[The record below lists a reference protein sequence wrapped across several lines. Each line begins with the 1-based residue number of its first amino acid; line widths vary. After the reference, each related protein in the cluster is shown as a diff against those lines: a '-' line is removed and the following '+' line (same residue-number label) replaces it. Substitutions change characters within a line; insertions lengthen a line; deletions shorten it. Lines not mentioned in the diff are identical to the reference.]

1 MGQLKLINQKDLILK
16 LYDSGIKVAEIAR
29 RINEYKQSVG
39 HLIKKFR
46 DVKQFCQNRGN
57 VHYFDE
63 INSNSKAYILGFIA
77 ADGALVKGKTTT
89 TLTITLKYTDKCI
102 LEFIKSEIGN
112 SHNLMEIKR
121 PCSFDKS
128 KMIHHIRYS
137 ISDKNIYNALLNLGI
152 DYNKS
157 LSMGNII
164 KNIPFEFR
172 NAFVIGYFDG
182 DGSVCVNNQTKT
194 KFINKD
200 NCFKTF
206 PCYNLGVSIR
216 GTFDF
221 LSGIADHIKIDNPK
235 IKKYDSIPRLD
246 FSKKSDVVKFY
257 KCYDGL
263 QFFLKRK
270 HDVFLSRINHPSYD
284 KYK

>member
-1 MGQLKLINQKDLILK
+1 MGQLKLINQKDQILSMF
-16 LYDSGIKVAEIAR
+16 DSGICVKQIAR
-29 RINEYKQSVG
+29 ELNEYEQAVG
-39 HLIKKFR
+39 HVIKKFR
-46 DVKQFCQNRGN
+46 DIKQFAPDRGN

-77 ADGALVKGKTTT
+77 ADGAIVKQKTTT
-89 TLTITLKYTDKCI
+89 TLTITLKYEDKEI

-112 SHNLMEIKR
+112 SHNLLEINR

-137 ISDKNIYNALLNLGI
+137 ISDKNIYTSLIKHGI

-157 LSMGNII
+157 LTMGNLIE
-164 KNIPFEFR
+164 NIPVEHR

-194 KFINKD
+194 KFVIKD
-200 NCFKTF
+200 NVFKTF
-206 PCYNLGVSIR
+206 PCYNLNISIR
-216 GTFDF
+216 GTSEF
-221 LSGIADHIKIDNPK
+221 LTGIANQIGLDTPK

-246 FSKKSDVVKFY
+246 FSKKSDVIKFY
-257 KCYDGL
+257 NCYNGL
-263 QFFLKRK
+263 NFFLKRK
-270 HDVFLSRINHPSYD
+270 HDIFLSRINHPSYD